1 MLWGKLGVWGIFN
14 LGGAFKARDDSFFKD
29 HGLGDP
35 FSGWNWLLFKRP
47 KPTFYD
53 KVIFKIDQLFKIW
66 VTLFHDQDEREL
78 FWDQD
83 EFFKIWPTQPKDQPP
98 LYYQKDQDQG
108 TQKDQDEFL
117 SRSWVTFKRSRRL
130 FYHVDGTSFPDHW
143 GFFRSSDFLTFPAHF
158 LKI

>member
-1 MLWGKLGVWGIFN
+1 MTL
-14 LGGAFKARDDSFFKD
+14 FFKD

-35 FSGWNWLLFKRP
+35 FSGWNWLLFKIP

-98 LYYQKDQDQG
+98 LYYQKDQGD
-108 TQKDQDEFL
+108 
-117 SRSWVTFKRSRRL
+117 
-130 FYHVDGTSFPDHW
+130 
-143 GFFRSSDFLTFPAHF
+143 FFIMLMEPLLPITEAF
-158 LKI
+158 